1 MQRRFR
7 SCERFGKRSVVPCY
21 SYDSRGRQDRP
32 ESAER
37 MQEPIKR
44 GGSDAGTDLRPAPTN
59 RPPADRAAVRPAFPT
74 GTAVTAGAGFRNQ
87 LSAAVESAAQELGY
101 GFRQGFE
108 YRMGEVPIRFPAVWL
123 VPPHVVRVE
132 GREEGEIVYRATLH
146 LMRLDRRYDEQA
158 KERQWAEMERD
169 ALAMIG
175 RIGKL
180 QGIFCTG
187 NIALTPAEFSLTRQG
202 ELSMKAEFDARL
214 YFPNEPDDKP

>member
-74 GTAVTAGAGFRNQ
+74 GTAVTAGAGYRNQ
-87 LSAAVESAAQELGY
+87 STRFKSCSETNYPQPSRALHKNSGTASAKGSST
-101 GFRQGFE
+101 
-108 YRMGEVPIRFPAVWL
+108 
-123 VPPHVVRVE
+123 VRTAINIENQCFTEQTPDFTPKNVKSGVFLYYLIYHLC
-132 GREEGEIVYRATLH
+132 GRG
-146 LMRLDRRYDEQA
+146 
-158 KERQWAEMERD
+158 
-169 ALAMIG
+169 
-175 RIGKL
+175 
-180 QGIFCTG
+180 
-187 NIALTPAEFSLTRQG
+187 
-202 ELSMKAEFDARL
+202 
-214 YFPNEPDDKP
+214 

>member
-1 MQRRFR
+1 
-7 SCERFGKRSVVPCY
+7 
-21 SYDSRGRQDRP
+21 
-32 ESAER
+32 

-44 GGSDAGTDLRPAPTN
+44 GGSDAGTDLRPAPKN

-74 GTAVTAGAGFRNQ
+74 GTAVTAGAGYRNQ
-87 LSAAVESAAQELGY
+87 STRFKSCSETNYPQPSRALHKNSGTASAKGSSTGWAKSRSGS
-101 GFRQGFE
+101 R
-108 YRMGEVPIRFPAVWL
+108 PVWL

>member
-1 MQRRFR
+1 MTVEAVRTGPKARSGCKNRSSAADRMPGPAACADEPSASRQRSRAPRLSDGHGGDSQRRIP
-7 SCERFGKRSVVPCY
+7 K
-21 SYDSRGRQDRP
+21 
-32 ESAER
+32 
-37 MQEPIKR
+37 PIN
-44 GGSDAGTDLRPAPTN
+44 TIQIML
-59 RPPADRAAVRPAFPT
+59 
-74 GTAVTAGAGFRNQ
+74 RNQ

>member
-1 MQRRFR
+1 
-7 SCERFGKRSVVPCY
+7 
-21 SYDSRGRQDRP
+21 
-32 ESAER
+32 
-37 MQEPIKR
+37 MQEPIKH

-59 RPPADRAAVRPAFPT
+59 RPPADSAAVRPAFPT
-74 GTAVTAGAGFRNQ
+74 GTAVTAGAGYRNQ
-87 LSAAVESAAQELGY
+87 STRFKSCSETNYPQPSRALHKNSGTASAKGSSTGWAKSRSGS
-101 GFRQGFE
+101 
-108 YRMGEVPIRFPAVWL
+108 PAVWL

>member
-1 MQRRFR
+1 MPTNHPANRQ
-7 SCERFGKRSVVPCY
+7 S
-21 SYDSRGRQDRP
+21 SYASRLPDEHGDDSRRRIP
-32 ESAER
+32 K
-37 MQEPIKR
+37 PIN
-44 GGSDAGTDLRPAPTN
+44 TIQIML
-59 RPPADRAAVRPAFPT
+59 
-74 GTAVTAGAGFRNQ
+74 RNQ

-108 YRMGEVPIRFPAVWL
+108 YRMGEVPVRFPAVWL
-123 VPPHVVRVE
+123 VPPRVTRVE

-146 LMRLDRRYDEQA
+146 LIRLDRRYDEQA

-175 RIGKL
+175 RIGKQ
-180 QGIFCTG
+180 QGVFCTG

-202 ELSMKAEFDARL
+202 ELSMKAEFDARM

>member
-1 MQRRFR
+1 
-7 SCERFGKRSVVPCY
+7 
-21 SYDSRGRQDRP
+21 
-32 ESAER
+32 
-37 MQEPIKR
+37 
-44 GGSDAGTDLRPAPTN
+44 
-59 RPPADRAAVRPAFPT
+59 
-74 GTAVTAGAGFRNQ
+74 
-87 LSAAVESAAQELGY
+87 
-101 GFRQGFE
+101 
-108 YRMGEVPIRFPAVWL
+108 MGEVPIRFPAVWL

-146 LMRLDRRYDEQA
+146 LMR
-158 KERQWAEMERD
+158 
-169 ALAMIG
+169 LAMIG

>member
-1 MQRRFR
+1 M
-7 SCERFGKRSVVPCY
+7 
-21 SYDSRGRQDRP
+21 
-32 ESAER
+32 
-37 MQEPIKR
+37 
-44 GGSDAGTDLRPAPTN
+44 L
-59 RPPADRAAVRPAFPT
+59 
-74 GTAVTAGAGFRNQ
+74 RNQ

-146 LMRLDRRYDEQA
+146 LMRLDRRYDEDA
-158 KERQWAEMERD
+158 KDRQWAEMDRG

>member
-1 MQRRFR
+1 
-7 SCERFGKRSVVPCY
+7 
-21 SYDSRGRQDRP
+21 
-32 ESAER
+32 

-74 GTAVTAGAGFRNQ
+74 GTAVTAGAGYRNQ
-87 LSAAVESAAQELGY
+87 STRFKSCSETNYPQPSRALHKNSGTASAKGSSTGWAKSRSGSRPSGSY
-101 GFRQGFE
+101 
-108 YRMGEVPIRFPAVWL
+108 
-123 VPPHVVRVE
+123 PPHVVRVE

-169 ALAMIG
+169 ALAMLG

>member
-1 MQRRFR
+1 
-7 SCERFGKRSVVPCY
+7 
-21 SYDSRGRQDRP
+21 
-32 ESAER
+32 
-37 MQEPIKR
+37 
-44 GGSDAGTDLRPAPTN
+44 
-59 RPPADRAAVRPAFPT
+59 
-74 GTAVTAGAGFRNQ
+74 
-87 LSAAVESAAQELGY
+87 
-101 GFRQGFE
+101 
-108 YRMGEVPIRFPAVWL
+108 MGEVPIRFPAVWL

-132 GREEGEIVYRATLH
+132 GRATLH